1 MKLFDP
7 KLKAFVAVARHK
19 TVHQAAEV
27 LFLTQTAI
35 TQRIK
40 LLEEKLGVSL
50 FVRSRR
56 GMELTEEGH
65 ILLRYC
71 QSMQSLEADVLSEI
85 KGTGRD
91 TEATL
96 HVVGPTSIMCA
107 RIIPQLTQLTK
118 KYPRLSLH
126 FSIVDDQQRHLLLKH
141 GECDLAILPPEQL
154 TPEMSHKI
162 LEPEHYVLVGPKAW
176 QQRDLQEIVEAE
188 KIIDFLPDDQV
199 SFAYLK
205 QYHLFKLNHPER
217 HFVNHTESLAF
228 MVSQGLGYSVL
239 TTEFMAPFLERHELA
254 VLNEGKTLENA
265 VLLAW
270 YRRTLPAPYFQDAL
284 DLLS

>member
-71 QSMQSLEADVLSEI
+71 HSIQSLEVDVLSEI
-85 KGTGRD
+85 KGTGMNA
-91 TEATL
+91 EATL
-96 HVVGPTSIMCA
+96 HIAGPTSIMCA
-107 RIIPQLTQLTK
+107 RIIPQLTGLTK
-118 KYPRLSLH
+118 KYPRLSLR
-126 FSIVDDQQRHLLLKH
+126 FSIVDDHERHLLLKQS
-141 GECDLAILPPEQL
+141 ECDLVILAPEQ
-154 TPEMSHKI
+154 
-162 LEPEHYVLVGPKAW
+162 
-176 QQRDLQEIVEAE
+176 RNLQEIVETE
-188 KIIDFLPDDQV
+188 KIIDFLPNDQL

-205 QYHLFKLNHPER
+205 QYHLFKINLPER

-254 VLNEGKTLENA
+254 VLNEGKTLENP
-265 VLLAW
+265 VVLAW
-270 YRRTLPAPYFQDAL
+270 YQRTLPAPYFQEAL
-284 DLLS
+284 NLLS